1 MDTTRNLAV
10 RRRDVLPVRA
20 WWDAMMTTM
29 HKRRRWRDRH
39 RHAESDLVADLKT
52 GLHLGLAMTFLALL
66 LLVLFMGQGFVDA
79 AFSFFGG

>member
-1 MDTTRNLAV
+1 MAIVTQF
-10 RRRDVLPVRA
+10 RRRA
-20 WWDAMMTTM
+20 Y
-29 HKRRRWRDRH
+29 RDR
-39 RHAESDLVADLKT
+39 RTFAQSDIVADLKT